1 MEMYVGSKRFVFC
14 HGCKSCENNLFLFKE
29 KKERQKKAAMLYY
42 KKYSKEI
49 AAKNLQNYHLKKIVN
64 KNNNS

>member
-1 MEMYVGSKRFVFC
+1 MYVGSKRFVFC
-14 HGCKSCENNLFLFKE
+14 SGCKSCENNLFLFKE

>member
-1 MEMYVGSKRFVFC
+1 MEINLASKNFVFC
-14 HGCKSCENNLFLFKE
+14 HGCKNCENNLRIFKE
-29 KKERQKKAAMLYY
+29 KKSRQKRAAMLYY